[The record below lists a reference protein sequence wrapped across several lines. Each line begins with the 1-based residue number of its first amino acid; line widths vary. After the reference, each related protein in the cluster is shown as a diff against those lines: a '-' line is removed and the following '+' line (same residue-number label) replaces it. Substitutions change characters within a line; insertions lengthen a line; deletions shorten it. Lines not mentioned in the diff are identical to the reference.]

1 MKKIIGCL
9 VVERDL
15 VAVLTEWWYV
25 LEDQDD
31 VNAEKS

>member
-1 MKKIIGCL
+1 MRKIIGCL

-15 VAVLTEWWYV
+15 VAVLIERYV

>member
-1 MKKIIGCL
+1 VRKIIGCL
-9 VVERDL
+9 VVEHGL
-15 VAVLTEWWYV
+15 VAVLTERYV

>member
-15 VAVLTEWWYV
+15 VAVLTEWYV